1 MAAAP
6 GRPQS
11 TRHPTAKNT
20 MPEKN
25 RRHLSIHALRW
36 LPISWVLLAILLSA
50 SGAHAATIRTLLSTL
65 DAATGN
71 VWANG
76 SYPRYQE
83 FRTGET
89 NVIISDVSVRI
100 FEVFG
105 GGFPRL
111 KLCDSASANCQQL
124 DYQETIGDTYR
135 FTGAYP
141 AYANTSVR
149 IIFDCNCSGSAGYGI
164 YLGPRVIPGASSSA
178 FGYLFAVKVDA
189 IAMPTVNQILPSA
202 GPATG
207 STPVRLDGTGFLD
220 ATGVQFG
227 DTDALH
233 FQVDSDTQITATS
246 PAHSPGA
253 VGIKLMTAA
262 NGASISGS
270 FTYVAAPAIT
280 AISPVAGP
288 TAGGSPVTLIG
299 TGFAAAPATGAVRFG
314 AAAAAYTVLSDTQI
328 TAMAPAGAAGTV
340 DVTVATIGGT
350 SAASAGDRFT
360 YAEAPTV
367 ASLAPA
373 TGPSAGGTQVTLTG
387 THLSAASTVK
397 FGHQYASGVS
407 VLSDTQL
414 TAISP
419 PGSGTVDLTV
429 TSPGGTSAVTG
440 SARFSYAGA
449 PAITGLS
456 TQRGPASGG
465 SSVIL
470 SGSDFTGAT
479 EVRFGAVQATGFTV
493 DSATRITATAPAGS
507 LGTVAVS
514 VTTPEGTSPASATAQ
529 FSYQADSASL
539 QLAAGTVA
547 MHLSGADCG
556 FDGMPT
562 NAAAPSSGA
571 PPGFGFPYG
580 QIAFKATG
588 CTNGGTL
595 RVALTLPRQVPPG
608 AVLYKLVDGQ
618 WLPWDASVNGA
629 SIGFAVTDNDGSST
643 ARATGDNDPAPGS
656 IDDPIMIAVPA
667 ASATPATVPATGP
680 GSLALLS
687 LAIAGL
693 VAGGL
698 RHRKRG

>member
-1 MAAAP
+1 
-6 GRPQS
+6 
-11 TRHPTAKNT
+11 

-164 YLGPRVIPGASSSA
+164 YLGPKVIPGASSSA

-220 ATGVQFG
+220 VTGVQFG

-262 NGASISGS
+262 NGASTSGS

-479 EVRFGAVQATGFTV
+479 AVRFGAVQATGFTV

-507 LGTVAVS
+507 PGTVAVS

-618 WLPWDASVNGA
+618 WQPWDASVNGA
-629 SIGFAVTDNDGSST
+629 NIGFAVTDNDGTST
-643 ARATGDNDPAPGS
+643 ARVTGDNDPAPGS

>member
-1 MAAAP
+1 
-6 GRPQS
+6 
-11 TRHPTAKNT
+11 

-164 YLGPRVIPGASSSA
+164 YLGPKVIPGASSGA
-178 FGYLFAVKVDA
+178 LGYLFAVKVDA

-262 NGASISGS
+262 NGASTSGS

-367 ASLAPA
+367 ASLTPA

-507 LGTVAVS
+507 PGTVAVS

-629 SIGFAVTDNDGSST
+629 NIGFAVTDNDGSST

>member
-1 MAAAP
+1 
-6 GRPQS
+6 
-11 TRHPTAKNT
+11 

-100 FEVFG
+100 SDVYG

-111 KLCDSASANCQQL
+111 KLCDSASANCQHL

-164 YLGPRVIPGASSSA
+164 YLGPKVIPGASSGA

-262 NGASISGS
+262 NGASTSGS

-479 EVRFGAVQATGFTV
+479 AVRFGAVQATGFTV
-493 DSATRITATAPAGS
+493 DSATRITATAPTAS
-507 LGTVAVS
+507 PGTVAVS

-571 PPGFGFPYG
+571 RPS
-580 QIAFKATG
+580 A
-588 CTNGGTL
+588 
-595 RVALTLPRQVPPG
+595 
-608 AVLYKLVDGQ
+608 
-618 WLPWDASVNGA
+618 
-629 SIGFAVTDNDGSST
+629 
-643 ARATGDNDPAPGS
+643 AP
-656 IDDPIMIAVPA
+656 
-667 ASATPATVPATGP
+667 
-680 GSLALLS
+680 
-687 LAIAGL
+687 
-693 VAGGL
+693 
-698 RHRKRG
+698 

>member
-1 MAAAP
+1 
-6 GRPQS
+6 
-11 TRHPTAKNT
+11 

-164 YLGPRVIPGASSSA
+164 YLGPKVIPGASSSA

-262 NGASISGS
+262 NGASTSGS

-429 TSPGGTSAVTG
+429 TSPGGTSSVTG

-470 SGSDFTGAT
+470 SGSDFKGAT

-507 LGTVAVS
+507 PGTVAVS

-618 WLPWDASVNGA
+618 WQPWDASVNGA
-629 SIGFAVTDNDGSST
+629 NIGFAVTDNDGTST
-643 ARATGDNDPAPGS
+643 ARVTGDNDPAPGS

>member
-1 MAAAP
+1 MCGPWPRRRTRRACHRPPPARRHRWNTQTGFSGSWPESRMLGQAADQRTVKPSGRPSRKIAAGSRARFAACMAAAP

-164 YLGPRVIPGASSSA
+164 YLGPKVIPGASSSA

-262 NGASISGS
+262 NGASTSGS

-314 AAAAAYTVLSDTQI
+314 AAAAAYTVL
-328 TAMAPAGAAGTV
+328 
-340 DVTVATIGGT
+340 
-350 SAASAGDRFT
+350 
-360 YAEAPTV
+360 
-367 ASLAPA
+367 
-373 TGPSAGGTQVTLTG
+373 
-387 THLSAASTVK
+387 
-397 FGHQYASGVS
+397 
-407 VLSDTQL
+407 
-414 TAISP
+414 
-419 PGSGTVDLTV
+419 
-429 TSPGGTSAVTG
+429 
-440 SARFSYAGA
+440 
-449 PAITGLS
+449 
-456 TQRGPASGG
+456 
-465 SSVIL
+465 
-470 SGSDFTGAT
+470 
-479 EVRFGAVQATGFTV
+479 
-493 DSATRITATAPAGS
+493 
-507 LGTVAVS
+507 
-514 VTTPEGTSPASATAQ
+514 
-529 FSYQADSASL
+529 
-539 QLAAGTVA
+539 
-547 MHLSGADCG
+547 
-556 FDGMPT
+556 
-562 NAAAPSSGA
+562 
-571 PPGFGFPYG
+571 
-580 QIAFKATG
+580 
-588 CTNGGTL
+588 
-595 RVALTLPRQVPPG
+595 
-608 AVLYKLVDGQ
+608 
-618 WLPWDASVNGA
+618 
-629 SIGFAVTDNDGSST
+629 
-643 ARATGDNDPAPGS
+643 
-656 IDDPIMIAVPA
+656 
-667 ASATPATVPATGP
+667 
-680 GSLALLS
+680 
-687 LAIAGL
+687 
-693 VAGGL
+693 
-698 RHRKRG
+698 